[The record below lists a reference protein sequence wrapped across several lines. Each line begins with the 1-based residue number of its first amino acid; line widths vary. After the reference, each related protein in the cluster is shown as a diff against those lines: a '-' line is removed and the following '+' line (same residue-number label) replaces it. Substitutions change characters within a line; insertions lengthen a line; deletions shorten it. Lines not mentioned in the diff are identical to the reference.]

1 MDLIGEYKIPAP
13 RAKVWEALN
22 DPAILKQCIEGCEE
36 LNKDGENG
44 FTAKVTAKVGPVK
57 AKFAGKVTL
66 ENIDAPNGYTIRGE
80 GQGGV
85 AGFAKGAADVKLRDD
100 GADTVLNYSAR
111 AEVGG
116 KLASVGSRL
125 VEGVAK
131 KTADDFFGK
140 FSRIVGAGGG
150 VSAPAPQMQQGAP
163 TQGSVLGDG
172 PGEREQPV
180 AVDPAQNVAEGAQV
194 QQSAAAAP
202 LGMASSAS
210 AAGPATHGTS
220 ASAAPVATPNATGG
234 LSPWVWG
241 VGLVV
246 IVGVLWYAFGR

>member
-1 MDLIGEYKIPAP
+1 MDLTGEYKIPAP

-22 DPAILKQCIEGCEE
+22 DPAILKQCIDGCEE
-36 LNKDGENG
+36 LNKDGDNG

-66 ENIDAPNGYTIRGE
+66 ENMDPPNGYTIRGE

-85 AGFAKGAADVKLRDD
+85 AGFAKGSADVKLRED
-100 GADTVLNYSAR
+100 GADTILNYNAR

-140 FSRIVGAGGG
+140 FSQIVGAAG
-150 VSAPAPQMQQGAP
+150 VAAAAPQMQQGSTP
-163 TQGSVLGDG
+163 HGSVLGDG
-172 PGEREQPV
+172 PGERERSMGSGDGGM
-180 AVDPAQNVAEGAQV
+180 AAAEV
-194 QQSAAAAP
+194 QHSAAAAP
-202 LGMASSAS
+202 LGMASAAS
-210 AAGPATHGTS
+210 VAGPAVHGS
-220 ASAAPVATPNATGG
+220 SAATPPMASPDAGGG

-241 VGLVV
+241 VGLVAV
-246 IVGVLWYAFGR
+246 VGVLWYAFGR

>member
-1 MDLIGEYKIPAP
+1 MDLTGEYKIPAP

-22 DPAILKQCIEGCEE
+22 DPAILKQCIDGCEE

-80 GQGGV
+80 GTGGV
-85 AGFAKGAADVKLRDD
+85 AGFAKGSADVKLRDD
-100 GADTVLNYSAR
+100 GADTVLNYTAR

-140 FSRIVGAGGG
+140 FSRIVGDGNA
-150 VSAPAPQMQQGAP
+150 SAVTAPQIE
-163 TQGSVLGDG
+163 QGSIEHGPSLGDG
-172 PGEREQPV
+172 PGERERPMGPGGDV
-180 AVDPAQNVAEGAQV
+180 TESAEV
-194 QQSAAAAP
+194 QQAAAAAP
-202 LGMASSAS
+202 LGMASTASVAGSAVHGSLAAS
-210 AAGPATHGTS
+210 APVVPANDS
-220 ASAAPVATPNATGG
+220 GG

-241 VGLVV
+241 VGLVAV
-246 IVGVLWYAFGR
+246 VGVLWYAFGR